1 MSQSKREKLSR
12 RYCKKELTI
21 AKQNRDVKVLQELV
35 QRIHNGEKMSVAETE
50 FACSALRATKAEGDI
65 SFVNIGAIPA
75 CQDFIFRNLYISYFQ
90 DLEGK
95 YGIEKFT
102 GLVSMEEKREDVIRL
117 NEYYKDWEKVV
128 SSNRHSENL
137 LNLVINEISKDLKY
151 IRKLHEKGQINDDD
165 YEYKRKSIVLHSKYL
180 YLTAKAF
187 FDEYQSDSVVCLLH
201 GKKIEINEHSLVHI
215 LNRHMAGAAKQFD
228 TGKSFHLDRRIK
240 WFELPTEV
248 KEIIERLGTNDETKE
263 FKLEYIPFKLNGV
276 IYGIWT
282 KPHVKHVQGKR
293 ISYQRLETFY
303 PIESEKDLTDI
314 QNNYNEVIIDDTL
327 IAYMKKP

>member
-1 MSQSKREKLSR
+1 MSRSKKEKPSR
-12 RYCKKELTI
+12 RYSKKELAT
-21 AKQNRDVKVLQELV
+21 ARQDGDVKILLELV

-50 FACSALRATKAEGDI
+50 FACSALRATKLEGDI

-75 CQDFIFRNLYISYFQ
+75 CRDFIFRNLYITYFQ
-90 DLEGK
+90 DLEGQ

-117 NEYYKDWEKVV
+117 NEYYKEWDKIV

-151 IRKLHEKGQINDDD
+151 IRRLHEKGEVNDDD

-180 YLTAKAF
+180 YLTARAF
-187 FDEYQSDSVVCLLH
+187 FDEYQSNSVVCPLH
-201 GKKIEINEHSLVHI
+201 GKEIEINEHSLVHI

-240 WFELPTEV
+240 WFELPTEI
-248 KEIIERLGTNDETKE
+248 KEIIERLGAIDETKE
-263 FKLEYIPFKLNGV
+263 LKLEYIPFKLNGV

-282 KPHVKHVQGKR
+282 KPHVKHVRGKTIR
-293 ISYQRLETFY
+293 YQRLETFY
-303 PIESEKDLTDI
+303 PIENEKDLTDI
-314 QNNYNEVIIDDTL
+314 QNNYKEVVIDGTL
-327 IAYMKKP
+327 IAYVKKT